1 MRPELDR
8 PTSVV
13 RRTMLLMVGLLAA
26 YIVGRAIYIGEY
38 KSRLYAAGRAAA
50 MSGQWSEAFVQFH
63 ALVELD
69 PGYGDAR
76 NQLDQIIS
84 RVVQVVPG
92 ETNVNAQVALL
103 HWLAASGDGAGL
115 AEALDRSAVY
125 IPPGEFL
132 MGSDTGRDDERPP
145 RLVYMDAFEL
155 DRYEVTNAQY
165 CRFLQVTRR
174 EPPPY
179 WSANEYPLGQGDYP
193 VAGVS
198 WPDADAYCVWAGKR
212 LPTEAEW
219 EKACRGTDGRFY
231 PWGNDWTWQRA
242 NLDVP
247 SYASRSVDPVE
258 SGHNQWD
265 IAWTLLR
272 TSSGISRL
280 QAVGSYPE
288 GASPYGIMDLVGN
301 VSEWVADWYNW
312 GGYWDWPAR
321 NPQGTQPPWNRSL
334 RGSAWYDPNG
344 SAAWA
349 QSQSRCPARNSSH
362 ERRDPRM
369 GFRCARSAP

>member
-8 PTSVV
+8 STRVV
-13 RRTMLLMVGLLAA
+13 RRTMLLMAGLLAVYVA
-26 YIVGRAIYIGEY
+26 GRAIYLAEY
-38 KSRLYAAGRAAA
+38 KSRLYAASQAAA
-50 MSGQWSEAFVQFH
+50 MSGQWPEVFVQLH
-63 ALVELD
+63 ALVRLD
-69 PGYGDAR
+69 PGYRDAR
-76 NQLDQIIS
+76 NQLEQVIQKAV
-84 RVVQVVPG
+84 RVIPGGNDVDVQVK
-92 ETNVNAQVALL
+92 LL
-103 HWLAASGDGAGL
+103 RWLAAAGVETTL
-115 AEALDRSAVY
+115 AEALDRSVVS
-125 IPPGEFL
+125 IPAGEFL

-145 RLVYMDAFEL
+145 RLVYIDAFEL

-165 CRFLQVTRR
+165 HCFLQVTRR

-179 WSANEYPLGQGDYP
+179 WSGNEYPSGQDDYP

-198 WPDADAYCVWAGKR
+198 WPDADAYCAWAGQR

-219 EKACRGTDGRFY
+219 EKACRGTDGRLY
-231 PWGNDWTWQRA
+231 PWGNDWVWYRA

-247 SYASRSVDPVE
+247 SYSARPVGQVE
-258 SGHNQWD
+258 PGYSQWD
-265 IAWTLLR
+265 TAWTLLQ
-272 TSSGISRL
+272 TSSRVSRL
-280 QAVGSYPE
+280 QPVGSYPE
-288 GASPYGIMDLVGN
+288 GASPYGIMDLTGN

-349 QSQSRCPARNSSH
+349 QSQSRCSARNSSH

-369 GFRCARSAP
+369 GFRCARSVP